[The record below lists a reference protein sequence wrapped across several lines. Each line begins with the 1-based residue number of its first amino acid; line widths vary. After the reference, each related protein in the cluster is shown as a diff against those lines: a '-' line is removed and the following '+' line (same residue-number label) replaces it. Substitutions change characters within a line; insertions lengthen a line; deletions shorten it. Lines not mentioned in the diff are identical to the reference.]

1 MWALVVTVLLCGSEH
16 PVPPEPPPR
25 LYEPWPWAEWCR
37 EVDLKEVAPVVVVA
51 SRRKDGEPPTLF
63 GNGVVIDSRDASS
76 WILTC
81 AHLVRPAFEAEIRV
95 GVFRH
100 SFVGDSR
107 ERLDYQEIEARL
119 VHADG
124 GSDLA
129 VLEIPGGGLRAAAIS
144 RESGTLLP
152 RRVISIVPFG
162 RPTLIRGWHPF
173 LRPGQSGSPDLD
185 EGVVCAMARGMGGFQ
200 GQARYGL
207 ESFVEAGEIQ
217 AFLAALEFPVNFCD
231 PSV

>member
-25 LYEPWPWAEWCR
+25 LYEPRPWAEWCR
-37 EVDLKEVAPVVVVA
+37 EVDLKEVAPVVVVV
-51 SRRKDGEPPTLF
+51 SRRKDAEPPALF
-63 GNGVVIDSRDASS
+63 GNGVVMDSRDASS
-76 WILTC
+76 WSVTC
-81 AHLVRPAFEAEIRV
+81 TNLDRPAFKAELRV
-95 GVFRH
+95 AVFRH

-144 RESGTLLP
+144 RESGTL
-152 RRVISIVPFG
+152 
-162 RPTLIRGWHPF
+162 
-173 LRPGQSGSPDLD
+173 
-185 EGVVCAMARGMGGFQ
+185 
-200 GQARYGL
+200 
-207 ESFVEAGEIQ
+207 
-217 AFLAALEFPVNFCD
+217 
-231 PSV
+231 